1 MGSSLGEEMSE
12 QRKLFE
18 MPGLMQAIESLDKQ
32 IIGSS
37 YHLDHILIQGP
48 GGIGKSFFKQ
58 KVKEYLD
65 SDFTD
70 YNCAILK
77 ENQVLNWTQ
86 CFFSSKDSII
96 FDNLHKLDPKYYPY
110 LNDLL
115 EKCRVIALSRNDG
128 SKLPDDVIDR
138 FKIKV
143 EIPPLYQHRAD
154 ILYFIAG
161 KWPNYTLSNSALLS
175 LLSYHWPGNYQELD
189 TVLQRYFSERVLPA
203 EIDCE
208 HKLESIYSRLCEEG
222 IAHEDLH
229 NAVTT
234 CFAHIIPAADLFWPL
249 EDLSLR
255 NLDNSLRHLKND
267 QSAGIELR
275 FERFPGEKLPRITL
289 DEFET
294 QWAIKSFFQLV
305 FGPQALVQDENVFDL
320 QPLGE
325 KSLDYIKWALQ
336 EVGKLK
342 VGEPHPST
350 SYLHTSPAWFLDN
363 DTFAFSFFTENLDQE
378 QITAVRQ
385 FLTAC
390 QTVCQKN
397 IDQLPNINIAGDQQ
411 GGSAREALRELAKAR
426 VRERGEDPY
435 KKEAGWD
442 NLKEKIGF
450 SRTYINTLCK
460 EVLGGKIHKKDESNE
475 QSDVFLFAYEIEM
488 IHMRKHLK

>member
-1 MGSSLGEEMSE
+1 MSD

-18 MPGLMQAIESLDKQ
+18 MPGITQAIESLEKQ

-48 GGIGKSFFKQ
+48 RGIGKSFFAQ
-58 KVKEYLD
+58 KVKEYLC

-70 YNCAILK
+70 YNCAILQDS
-77 ENQVLNWTQ
+77 QVLNWPQ
-86 CFFSSKDSII
+86 GFFSSKNSII
-96 FDNLHKLDPKYYPY
+96 LDNFHKLDPKYYPY
-110 LNDLL
+110 LNHLL

-161 KWPNYTLSNSALLS
+161 KWPNYTLSNSVLLS
-175 LLSYHWPGNYQELD
+175 LLSHHWPGNYWELD
-189 TVLQRYFSERVLPA
+189 AVLQGYFSERVLPT

-222 IAHEDLH
+222 IAIEDLH

-234 CFAHIIPAADLFWPL
+234 CFAHIIPAADLSWPL

-255 NLDNSLRHLKND
+255 HLDNSLRHLNND

-275 FERFPGEKLPRITL
+275 FDEKILGFLENRFGVEKPPRMTL

-294 QWAIKSFFQLV
+294 LWAIKSFFQLV
-305 FGPQALVQDENVFDL
+305 FGPWALVQNKNVFAL

-325 KSLDYIKWALQ
+325 KSLDGIKWALQ
-336 EVGKLK
+336 KVGKLTA
-342 VGEPHPST
+342 GEPHPNI
-350 SYLHTSPAWFLDN
+350 SYLRTSSACFFDN
-363 DTFAFSFFTENLDQE
+363 DIFDLSIFMENLNQE
-378 QITAVRQ
+378 QIAAVQ
-385 FLTAC
+385 KFLMAC
-390 QTVCQKN
+390 QAVCQKN
-397 IDQLPNINIAGDQQ
+397 IDHLTNINIGQPQ
-411 GGSAREALRELAKAR
+411 AREKEDYPIKGNVDLRL
-426 VRERGEDPY
+426 
-435 KKEAGWD
+435 
-442 NLKEKIGF
+442 
-450 SRTYINTLCK
+450 
-460 EVLGGKIHKKDESNE
+460 ESGM
-475 QSDVFLFAYEIEM
+475 SDVTLRKYMGLSEPKIEFT
-488 IHMRKHLK
+488 HDGKSPVLYRSQVCLLYTSDAADE